1 LSSPS
6 KSDFTFLSK
15 KIQQKNPKNPKNP
28 TIINSNSEEHMPPS
42 ADTIP
47 SVCKLVSFDIYNII
61 DPHGALLHHCVH
73 PIAPNHYDYIASLNE
88 KYIQ

>member
-1 LSSPS
+1 
-6 KSDFTFLSK
+6 
-15 KIQQKNPKNPKNP
+15 
-28 TIINSNSEEHMPPS
+28 MPPS
-42 ADTIP
+42 ADTLP